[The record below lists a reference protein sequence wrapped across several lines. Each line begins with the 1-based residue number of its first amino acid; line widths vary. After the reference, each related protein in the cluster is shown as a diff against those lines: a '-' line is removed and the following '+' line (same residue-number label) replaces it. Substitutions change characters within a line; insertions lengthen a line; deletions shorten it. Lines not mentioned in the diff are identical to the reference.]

1 MALQPGA
8 AQSKISRQPGQ
19 PVAIIGMAGRFPG
32 ATSVEEFRRNLLS
45 GVESISFFDE
55 DELRANGA
63 TEAQLA
69 DPAYVRAAPVLGDVD
84 KFDAELFGLSAREAQ
99 LLDPQFRVFL
109 EVCHAA
115 LENGGV
121 VPGQTEDRV
130 GVYAGSKD
138 NAYLADNVF
147 ENGAVMRGTGSLM
160 AMINNHT
167 DYLATSVAFRLGLT
181 GPAISMVT
189 ACSTSLVAIH
199 TAVQALR
206 AGECEVALAGGVEIG
221 LPEVAG
227 YRYAEG
233 GIYSPDGRIR
243 PFDAHARG
251 TVFGNGVGVVLLKP
265 LAAALADRNPIHAVI
280 RGSAVNNDGNDK
292 NGFFA
297 PSKHGQA
304 AVVRSALNDANVDPA
319 TIGYVEA
326 HGTGTLVGDPIEVG
340 ALSTAYRERT
350 DRTGYCAIAS
360 VKANIGHL
368 GAAAGVA
375 GMINAVCSVRDG
387 LLAPV
392 TNFDEPNPRIDF
404 GRSPFY
410 INREVAAW
418 ESNGT
423 PRRAAISSFGI
434 GGTNANV
441 IIEQAP
447 QRPAARPARRPVQL
461 VALSA
466 QADAALD
473 SLTTSLAEH
482 LDAGATGLADA
493 CYTLTVGRKPL
504 ALRRYAV
511 VPDGSTVGE
520 RLTADLPTFHPKAGR
535 TATFLFPGQGAQ
547 YPAMAAELYHTEPV
561 FRSELNACAA
571 VVRESHGLDLL
582 HLIFHADAETQNQTC
597 HTQPI
602 LFAVEYALA
611 KTLQGMGVTP
621 TAMAGHS
628 VGEYVAAALAGVF
641 SRDDAM
647 RLVAE
652 RGALM
657 QTVDSGAMLAVTL
670 SEELLTPMLDESLDI
685 AAVNAPGVCVVAGT
699 HDDIARFEEEL
710 TLQGVGSR
718 PLHTSHAFHSKMMD
732 GILDRFAEAVRR
744 TALNPPAV
752 PFVSNSTGTWI
763 ADDEATDPMYW
774 VRHLRGRVRFSETL
788 RLLTSDGDRAFLEVG
803 PGRTLTGYVTGHD
816 RTAIAVPTMRHPK
829 QQQSDAETLMNA
841 LGRVWAEG
849 VAIDWPR
856 FWGDEQRDLVPLP
869 AYPYQRQRYWIDPD
883 PEDEAGVSG
892 VAAGLPMQVGAYTAP
907 VWLESVPPAAG
918 PASGVWITLARPGD
932 AVLPRLAELA
942 GAAGAK
948 VIVAATEAEMIAAI
962 SARDV
967 REQEKVTLVHGL
979 CLGARPA
986 GTTEAEHAGAWLRDG
1001 FHSGLTILQEAA
1013 RQLPGTPVE
1022 IVFVSS
1028 QMQDV
1033 TGDGLIEPAK
1043 AALLGLVKLAP
1054 KELESISCRS
1064 IDFGADLAVE
1074 RVAGQLLADIS
1085 SGCADQQI
1093 AYRGRKR
1100 WTWAY
1105 ASTPL
1110 KAPEGVPAMLRRGGV
1125 YLLTG
1130 GLGGLGLVLARQLA
1144 ASVRAKLVLLSR
1156 TGLPDRESWA
1166 EILSATPDSP
1176 QARRIRSIREI
1187 EAAGGQVM
1195 TPAADVTDAAAM
1207 RAVNEAVQAEF
1218 GAVDGVFHLAAVAGG
1233 GMLETRSHEDAA
1245 AVLAPKVQGT
1255 YLLEEIFAP
1264 RLMVLYSSIAVLSAD
1279 FGLGDYVGANSV
1291 LDAFAQSRWARGQ
1304 HTVSVNWPP
1313 FAEVGMASE
1322 VLAPS
1327 VFDKIAH
1334 GGLPEDAPTTAVRH
1348 PMLQGRSDVDATTT
1362 HFGINLSHSLWVLAE
1377 HKLNGVPTMPGTGI
1391 IELIRGAYAELTG
1404 SENAEICDLTLV
1416 QPLVAHPGLRC
1427 HLELRRTDDGCFDAA
1442 IRAQD
1447 GNEYAK
1453 GRVGPPEAPKPV
1465 AHDLSLLQSASRD
1478 VEVPDAE
1485 DWDGPL
1491 AFGPRWTGITTVRS
1505 ADAMEVVT
1513 VELGDRFRADEE
1525 SYYLHPAVLDC
1536 AIGLGQIL
1544 RGDGHY
1550 LPFSYGRI
1558 TMHAPLAGRVHGI
1571 IRHLDDTRGEVSS
1584 TNVSVVDDDGNELAA
1599 IERFMLFRMP
1609 EHLLAA
1615 ARSEPGLSDAL
1626 DEVLPQQGEEALRVI
1641 LGSGAGPQVIWCPE
1655 GLDVRLRRTAKV
1667 NREAV
1672 TEQLTAQSGMVGAPR
1687 TLTTPYVAPDGDVER
1702 ILVELWSDTVGVE
1715 RIGVEDDFFDLG
1727 GNSLFAV
1734 QLVARISHRFSVE
1747 VSAALLFDS
1756 RNVRTLAGAI
1766 EAALIE
1772 KISALSEDE
1781 ARQALEA
1788 LGTGAHVG

>member
-1 MALQPGA
+1 MAA
-8 AQSKISRQPGQ
+8 
-19 PVAIIGMAGRFPG
+19 RFPG
-32 ATSVEEFRRNLLS
+32 ADSIAEFRENLLA
-45 GVESISFFDE
+45 GVESISFFD
-55 DELRANGA
+55 DDQLLANGA
-63 TEAQLA
+63 TEADLA
-69 DPAYVRAAPVLGDVD
+69 DPAYVRAAPILGDVD

-109 EVCHAA
+109 EACHVA

-138 NAYLADNVF
+138 NAYLEENVF
-147 ENGAVMRGTGSLM
+147 QNGAVMRGTGSLM

-199 TAVQALR
+199 TAVRALR

-227 YRYAEG
+227 YRYSEG

-243 PFDAHARG
+243 PFDAKARG

-265 LAAALADRNPIHAVI
+265 LAAAVADRNPIHAII
-280 RGSAVNNDGNDK
+280 RGSAINNDGNNK
-292 NGFFA
+292 SGFFA
-297 PSKHGQA
+297 PSKHGQV
-304 AVVRSALNDANVDPA
+304 AVVRAALSDADVDPE

-340 ALSTAYRERT
+340 ALSTAYGERT

-360 VKANIGHL
+360 VKANVGHL

-375 GMINAVCSVRDG
+375 GMINAVCSVQDG
-387 LLAPV
+387 QLAPV
-392 TNFDEPNPRIDF
+392 INFDEPNPRIDF
-404 GRSPFY
+404 EHSPFY
-410 INREVAAW
+410 VNRKRASW
-418 ESNGT
+418 QSNGT

-461 VALSA
+461 VALTA
-466 QADAALD
+466 HVEEALD
-473 SLTTSLAEH
+473 ALTLSLAKH
-482 LDAGATGLADA
+482 LGAAGDELADA
-493 CYTLTVGRKPL
+493 CYTLNVGRGPL

-511 VPDGSTVGE
+511 VTDGAQATE
-520 RLTADLPTFHPKAGR
+520 RLTVDLPTFHPKPGR

-547 YPAMAAELYHTEPV
+547 YPAMAAELYHTEPL
-561 FRSELNACAA
+561 FRSEINACAA
-571 VVRESHGLDLL
+571 VLRDSHGLDLL
-582 HLIFHADAETQNQTC
+582 HLIFHADAEEQNLTC

-611 KTLQGMGVTP
+611 KTLQGMGITP

-641 SRDDAM
+641 SRDDAL

-657 QTVDSGAMLAVTL
+657 QTVESGAMLAVTL
-670 SEELLTPMLDESLDI
+670 SEELLTPMLDASLDI
-685 AAVNAPGVCVVAGT
+685 AALNSPGVCVVAGT

-710 TLQGVGSR
+710 MLQGVSSR
-718 PLHTSHAFHSKMMD
+718 PLHTSHAFHSRMMD
-732 GILDRFAEAVRR
+732 DILDRFAEAVRR
-744 TALNPPAV
+744 TPLNPPRI
-752 PFVSNSTGTWI
+752 PFVANSTGTWI

-774 VRHLRGRVRFSETL
+774 VRHLRGRVRFSESL
-788 RLLTSDGDRAFLEVG
+788 RLLTSDGDRAFIEVG
-803 PGRTLTGYVTGHD
+803 PGRTLTGYVAAHD
-816 RTAIAVPTMRHPK
+816 RAAVAVPTMRHAK
-829 QQQSDAETLMNA
+829 QRQSDAEVLLNA
-841 LGRVWAEG
+841 VGRAWAEG
-849 VAIDWPR
+849 VEVDWSQ
-856 FWGDEQRDLVPLP
+856 FWGDEQRSLVPLP
-869 AYPYQRQRYWIDPD
+869 EYPYQRRRHWIEPD
-883 PEDEAGVSG
+883 APEEA
-892 VAAGLPMQVGAYTAP
+892 AAEGGTAGTPVQVGAYTAP

-918 PASGVWITLARPGD
+918 SASGVWIVLARPGD
-932 AVLPRLAELA
+932 AVLSRLAELA
-942 GAAGAK
+942 AADGAR
-948 VIVAATEAEMIAAI
+948 VIVAATEDELITAI
-962 SARDV
+962 SARDL
-967 REQEKVTLVHGL
+967 REHGTVTLVHGL
-979 CLGARPA
+979 CLGERPA
-986 GTTEAEHAGAWLRDG
+986 GVTEADYASGWLRDG
-1001 FHSGLTILQEAA
+1001 YHSGLTMLQETA

-1033 TGDGLIEPAK
+1033 IGDGLIEPAK
-1043 AALLGLVKLAP
+1043 SALLGLVKLAP
-1054 KELESISCRS
+1054 KELESIGCRS

-1074 RVAGQLLADIS
+1074 RVAGQLFAEITA
-1085 SGCADQQI
+1085 GVTDQQV

-1100 WTWAY
+1100 WTWSY

-1110 KAPEGVPAMLRRGGV
+1110 KAPDGVPVLLRPGGV

-1144 ASVRAKLVLLSR
+1144 AQVQAKLVLLGRS
-1156 TGLPDRESWA
+1156 GLPDREQWA
-1166 EILSATPDSP
+1166 EILSTTPDSP

-1187 EAAGGQVM
+1187 EAAGGQVLVL
-1195 TPAADVTDAAAM
+1195 AADVTDADVM
-1207 RAVNEAVQAEF
+1207 RAVNERVQAEF

-1233 GMLETRSHEDAA
+1233 GMLETRSHQDAA

-1255 YLLEEIFAP
+1255 YLLEEIFHP
-1264 RLMVLYSSIAVLSAD
+1264 PLMVLYSSIAVLSAD
-1279 FGLGDYVGANSV
+1279 FGLGDYVGANCV

-1304 HTVSVNWPP
+1304 HTVSINWPP

-1322 VLAPS
+1322 ILAPA
-1327 VFDKIAH
+1327 VFDHIA
-1334 GGLPEDAPTTAVRH
+1334 GGGQLEDAPRTAVRH
-1348 PMLQGRSDVDATTT
+1348 PMLQGKSEIDAVTTE
-1362 HFGINLSHSLWVLAE
+1362 FGINLSHSLWVLAE
-1377 HKLNGVPTMPGTGI
+1377 HRLNGVPTMPGTGI
-1391 IELIRGAYAELTG
+1391 IELIRAAFAELTG
-1404 SENAEICDLTLV
+1404 SENAEITGLTLV

-1427 HLELRRTDDGCFDAA
+1427 HLAMRRNDDGSFDAV

-1453 GRVGPPEAPKPV
+1453 GRVGLPAASEPV
-1465 AHDLSLLQSASRD
+1465 KRDLSQLRGTSQEVD
-1478 VEVPDAE
+1478 VLDAA

-1491 AFGPRWTGITTVRS
+1491 TFGPRWGGIRSVRS
-1505 ADAMEVVT
+1505 ADATELVT
-1513 VELGDRFRADEE
+1513 VELGDRFRADED

-1536 AIGLGQIL
+1536 AIGLGQIIH
-1544 RGDGHY
+1544 GTGQY
-1550 LPFSYGRI
+1550 LPFSYGRVSI
-1558 TMHAPLAGRVHGI
+1558 RGPLVGRVHSV

-1584 TNVSVVDDDGNELAA
+1584 TDVSVVDADGNELVAVD
-1599 IERFMLFRMP
+1599 RFMLFRMP
-1609 EHLLAA
+1609 EHL
-1615 ARSEPGLSDAL
+1615 PGSVRAESNIDDAL

-1655 GLDVRLRRTAKV
+1655 GLDVRLRRTSKV

-1672 TEQLTAQSGMVGAPR
+1672 TEQLTAQSGTVGAPR
-1687 TLTTPYVAPDGDVER
+1687 TLTTPYVAPDSDIER
-1702 ILVELWSDTVGVE
+1702 ILAELWSETVGVE
-1715 RIGVEDDFFDLG
+1715 RIGVDDDFFDLG

-1734 QLVARISHRFSVE
+1734 QLVARISHRFSVD

-1756 RNVRTLAGAI
+1756 RNVRMLASAI

-1772 KISALSEDE
+1772 KVSTLSEDE
-1781 ARQALEA
+1781 ARRALEA
-1788 LGTGAHVG
+1788 MGAATNAG